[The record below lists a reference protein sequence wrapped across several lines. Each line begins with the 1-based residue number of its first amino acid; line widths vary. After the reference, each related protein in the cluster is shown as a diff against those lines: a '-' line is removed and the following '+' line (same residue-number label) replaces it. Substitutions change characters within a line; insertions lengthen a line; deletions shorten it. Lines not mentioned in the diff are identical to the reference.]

1 MKGKNKVVRIVIWGV
16 LILGTLLASF
26 VNSSFQ
32 FVVPRFYHAI
42 FIVTLLIMLLGM
54 SWLIFSKGIKYMV
67 FISIPYIIFFI
78 LLETGTRIWLIHF
91 AKRSERILYV
101 DQFTSPAQLDLETV
115 YVPHHYTLYNLRPN
129 FSTSEGTV
137 HNRLGFRDHREL
149 LPEANV
155 IRIVFIGGS
164 TTYTIGIK
172 ENTQIFSYGLEQRL
186 NDYYQDRLDGYRIEV
201 INAGMGGATS
211 AENLLRLMFFVSEIS
226 PDLVVIQHGINDVW
240 PRCTKA
246 QIQSDFSNY
255 RKLWEKP
262 ETLETD
268 FLALGRP
275 IASAL
280 PLTIMKK
287 SVFFKYLLRRIG
299 FPVDASITHSY
310 DDTSHTVNVLHIY
323 AMINQSNITSDGENA
338 QYLTQNSPKYF
349 ERNTRYMLAICR
361 SLGSQVLLATEAY
374 DPQKAKSAWNV
385 AMPQHNA
392 LLARI
397 AEEEHVLFYDFAN
410 EMSSDDGYMGDEFHV
425 NQRGS
430 DLKRDLFFQYF
441 VEHRIIPQLQAQKA
455 NSHSLNK

>member
-1 MKGKNKVVRIVIWGV
+1 MKGKHKVVLIVIWGV

-32 FVVPRFYHAI
+32 FVVPGVYHAI
-42 FIVTLLIMLLGM
+42 FIAALLIILLGM

-78 LLETGTRIWLIHF
+78 VLEMGTRLWLIHF
-91 AKRSERILYV
+91 AERSERILYV
-101 DQFTSPAQLDLETV
+101 DQFTSPAHLGLETV
-115 YVPHHYTLYNLRPN
+115 YIPHHYTLYNLRPN

-137 HNRLGFRDHREL
+137 HNRLGFRDHRDL
-149 LPEANV
+149 HSEANV

-211 AENLLRLMFFVSEIS
+211 AENLLRLVFFVSEIS

-255 RKLWEKP
+255 RKRWERP

-268 FLALGRP
+268 FFALGKP
-275 IASAL
+275 ISSAL
-280 PLTIMKK
+280 PLTIIKK
-287 SVFFKYLLRRIG
+287 LAFLTYLFRRVGRPITASYN
-299 FPVDASITHSY
+299 DADSK
-310 DDTSHTVNVLHIY
+310 VLHIY
-323 AMINQSNITSDGENA
+323 AMINQSNIILDVENA

-349 ERNTRYMLAICR
+349 ERNTRYMISICR
-361 SLGSQVLLATEAY
+361 SMGSQVLLASEVH
-374 DPQKAKSAWNV
+374 DPQKADSAWNI
-385 AMPQHNA
+385 AIPQHNA

-410 EMSSDDGYMGDEFHV
+410 EMSTDDSYMGDEFHV

-441 VEHRIIPQLQAQKA
+441 VENGIIPQLQAQKT
-455 NSHSLNK
+455 NNN